1 MKIGIIAICVLF
13 STALISRNQ
22 NQRNL
27 LVVGQEGPDF
37 SLTSENKGNISLK
50 EFLGQ
55 SVVIYFF
62 PKADTPG

>member
-1 MKIGIIAICVLF
+1 MKIGIIAICVLV

-37 SLTSENKGNISLK
+37 SLTSENNEDISLK